1 MPSMNTV
8 LIRDN
13 FFDPPQLT
21 VAVGRPVVWRNQ
33 GSISHTTTSGTPVS
47 NPGALF
53 DSQLIASGAG
63 FTFTFSQPGTY
74 IYFCRVHGA
83 AMSGS
88 IVVQ

>member
-8 LIRDN
+8 LVRDN
-13 FFDPPQLT
+13 FFDPTQLT
-21 VAVGRPVVWRNQ
+21 VTVGRPVVWRNQ
-33 GSISHTTTSGTPVS
+33 GSISHSATSGTPVS

-53 DSQLIASGAG
+53 DSQLIAPGGG

-74 IYFCRVHGA
+74 IYFCKVHGA
-83 AMSGS
+83 SMSGS